1 MVKIIEFV
9 CTGNSGRSKPAE
21 LNGIYH
27 VGEIGEDKEYKV
39 TSSGTSV
46 DDIQNDRIPN
56 AIMIRTIKSGK
67 QRALYSAAEVQEI
80 DKAIRDGNDKVI
92 RYFFG
97 RAADRFKQEEH
108 AYRAEALK
116 HFGIEGVIG
125 KPEQTIARPDT
136 IAVLSMAESNNQ
148 QVKRIYRGS
157 GYDPVI
163 DVLSRFATGNP
174 DAPEIPNAFGKSKED
189 YFKAIEVILEHVPIA
204 IDRLIN

>member
-1 MVKIIEFV
+1 MTKIIEFV

-27 VGEIGEDKEYKV
+27 VGEIGLDKEYKV
-39 TSSGTSV
+39 ISSGTSV
-46 DDIQNDRIPN
+46 NDRIPN
-56 AIMIRTIKSGK
+56 AIMIRTIESGK

-80 DKAIRDGNDKVI
+80 DKAIRDGNDKI
-92 RYFFG
+92 LRNYFW
-97 RAADRFKQEEH
+97 RTADRFKQEEH
-108 AYRAEALK
+108 TYRTEALK

-148 QVKRIYRGS
+148 QVKRIYSGS

-174 DAPEIPNAFGKSKED
+174 DAPEIPNAFGKNKEE
-189 YFKAIEVILEHVPIA
+189 YFKAIEVILEQVPMA
-204 IDRLIN
+204 IDRLVV